1 MTQYRIC
8 TVGRDGRFTGPA
20 QVAECANDQ
29 EAVERAIQAAN
40 GLVIEIWDYKRFV
53 ARLAGD
59 LGCTHTRTAA
69 PL

>member
-29 EAVERAIQAAN
+29 EAVDRAIQAAN

-59 LGCTHTRTAA
+59 LGCTQLR
-69 PL
+69 